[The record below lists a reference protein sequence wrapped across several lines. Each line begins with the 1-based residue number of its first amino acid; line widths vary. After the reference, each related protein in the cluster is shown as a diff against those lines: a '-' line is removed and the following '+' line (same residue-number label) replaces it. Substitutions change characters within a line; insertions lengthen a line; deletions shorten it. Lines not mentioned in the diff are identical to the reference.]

1 MMLLKLNRVD
11 PERIFKRRSTI
22 ERLLL
27 LCCLFFPLLSF
38 GQKRFDFNSNCRQ
51 AYQAIIQLRLEDG
64 GRLLA
69 AEKKRDPSN
78 LIPYFLDNYIDFFQ
92 LFFNEDPVLYQ
103 ASKDRL
109 DERIELMSQGP
120 ESSPFNLFTRS
131 ILHFQW
137 AAIRI
142 KFGSNWDAG
151 WEFRRSFLQSKD
163 CEKKFPAF
171 GPARMLSGAMQVVAG
186 TIPDGYKWLSSLL
199 GIRGSVAGGMQQL
212 ERFLAA
218 GDPAG
223 GDSWAE
229 LYREE
234 AIFYYLYLQ
243 FYIQN
248 KHEEVFQFIR
258 QHKLDVKNNH
268 LYTYLYANLCI
279 NDHRSELAEQIITQ
293 KSEAAGYMDMP
304 VWDLEMGYAKLNHL
318 EPGAAGYLESFVQ
331 RFKGRFYVKDAVEKL
346 SWSYYLNGDLR
357 KADSCRLLVIRKGTA
372 EADADRQA
380 LKNARSGKWPDRRLL
395 RARLLSDGGYF
406 TEALQ
411 SLQGKSSS
419 DFELPEERC
428 ELAYRLGRIY
438 DGLGQSDE
446 AISAYL
452 TTIKTGEHLK
462 EYYAARAAL
471 QTGYIYEQRGD
482 KVRAMAF
489 FQKCLS
495 LKDHDFK
502 NSLDQRA
509 KAGIARCKGD

>member
-1 MMLLKLNRVD
+1 M
-11 PERIFKRRSTI
+11 I

-27 LCCLFFPLLSF
+27 LCCLLFPMLSF
-38 GQKRFDFNSNCRQ
+38 GQKHFDFNTNCRQ

-64 GRLLA
+64 VKILE
-69 AEKKRDPSN
+69 AEKKKDPSN

-109 DERIELMSQGP
+109 DKRIELMSQGP

-186 TIPDGYKWLSSLL
+186 TIPDGYKWLSGQL
-199 GIRGSVAGGMQQL
+199 GIRGSVAGGMKQL
-212 ERFLAA
+212 EAFLAA
-218 GDPAG
+218 N
-223 GDSWAE
+223 DSWAE

-234 AIFYYLYLQ
+234 AVFYYLYLQ
-243 FYIQN
+243 FYIEN

-258 QHKLDVKNNH
+258 EHRLDVKNNH

-279 NDHRSELAEQIITQ
+279 NDHRSALAEQIIAQ
-293 KSEAAGYMDMP
+293 KNEAAGYMDMP
-304 VWDLEMGYAKLNHL
+304 VWDLETGYAKLNHL
-318 EPGAAGYLESFVQ
+318 DPGAAVYLERFVQ
-331 RFKGRFYVKDAVEKL
+331 RFKGRFYVKDALEKL
-346 SWSYYLNGDLR
+346 SWSCYMSGDLR
-357 KADSCRLLVIRKGTA
+357 KADSCRLLVLRKGGA
-372 EADADRQA
+372 ESDADRQA
-380 LKNARSGKWPDRRLL
+380 LKNARSGKWPNRRLL
-395 RARLLSDGGYF
+395 QARLLSDGGYF
-406 TEALQ
+406 SEALQ
-411 SLQGKSSS
+411 SLQGMGSSGLG
-419 DFELPEERC
+419 LPEEKC

-438 DGLGQSDE
+438 DGLGQGDE
-446 AISAYL
+446 AIGAYL

-471 QTGYIYEQRGD
+471 QTGYIYEHRGD
-482 KVRAMAF
+482 KVKAVAF

-509 KAGIARCKGD
+509 KAGIARCKGE